1 MATDRIC
8 VACELG
14 VVVVVPVSE
23 VSVSA
28 GVVAV
33 PGDIE
38 VELGGVEEVLG
49 REVDE
54 FVFGGLRRY
63 RISVLLKTT
72 GGGEGSLTVI
82 IFPPGLL
89 FSSEYSTSSAQLVKV
104 LKGATATIMSSLLCS
119 SSV

>member
-1 MATDRIC
+1 MATDRIS

-14 VVVVVPVSE
+14 VVVVEPVGG
-23 VSVSA
+23 VSVAA
-28 GVVAV
+28 GVVSV

-54 FVFGGLRRY
+54 LVFGGLWRY
-63 RISVLLKTT
+63 RISVLLKTA

-82 IFPPGLL
+82 IFPPDLL
-89 FSSEYSTSSAQLVKV
+89 FSSAYSTSSAQLAKV
-104 LKGATATIMSSLLCS
+104 LKGSTATITSSLLCS